1 MDNPHCQNDFIL
13 IDFLMIQETTIPPME
28 QYEKVLAD
36 AATLSRRYLNSFFTK
51 KESLMSHPDSARV
64 QNALLNIQ
72 DLKRRL

>member
-1 MDNPHCQNDFIL
+1 
-13 IDFLMIQETTIPPME
+13 ME